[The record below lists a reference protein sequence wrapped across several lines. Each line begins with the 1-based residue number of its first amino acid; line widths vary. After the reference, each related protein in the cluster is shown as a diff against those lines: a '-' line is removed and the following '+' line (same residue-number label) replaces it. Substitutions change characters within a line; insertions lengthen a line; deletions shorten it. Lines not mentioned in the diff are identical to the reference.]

1 MKDLLSTGGFPT
13 IAINITFLVSIFP
26 FPDTLISGC
35 PDILIHYRPPRR
47 KFHFFYLCDK
57 MFIMLKR
64 TPLYEEHLKLGA
76 KMVPFAGWEMPVSY
90 PAGIIAEHLAVRS
103 NVGIFDIGHMG
114 IIDLSGKDTLAFIQY
129 IATNDASLLAE
140 NECQYSI
147 LCNESG
153 GTIDDILVYRLSDRY
168 RIVANASNTDKALSH
183 FNEQAK
189 RFQAIK
195 IERRSDLA
203 MQSLQ
208 GPKAKDIVADLAGL
222 KHNHCADWKGVLTSR
237 TGYTGEDGF
246 EFFVP
251 KERSIELWQSF
262 IGQKIQP
269 CGLGARDTLRL
280 EAGLP
285 LYGHE
290 YNDKV
295 GPLEVGYSWAV
306 KFDKGGFIGK
316 AALQKRKLDK
326 KLVGLKFSEK
336 AVPREGFLVKVGG
349 KVVGQ
354 VTSGTFSPTLKSP
367 VALAFIDK
375 NLAQMGQAVEV
386 EIRGNLYPAVVS
398 AKKLL

>member
-1 MKDLLSTGGFPT
+1 
-13 IAINITFLVSIFP
+13 
-26 FPDTLISGC
+26 
-35 PDILIHYRPPRR
+35 
-47 KFHFFYLCDK
+47 
-57 MFIMLKR
+57 MLKR

-103 NVGIFDIGHMG
+103 SVGIFDIGHMG
-114 IIDLSGKDTLAFIQY
+114 IIDLSGNDTLAFIQY
-129 IATNDASLLAE
+129 VATNDASLLAE

-153 GTIDDILVYRLSDRY
+153 GTIDDILVYRLKDRY
-168 RIVANASNTDKALSH
+168 CIVVNASNTEKVLAH
-183 FNEQAK
+183 FNEQVKKFAG
-189 RFQAIK
+189 IK
-195 IERRSDLA
+195 IEHRSDLA

-208 GPKAKDIVADLAGL
+208 GPKAKDIVAELAGL
-222 KHNHCADWKGVLTSR
+222 KHNHCTEWKGVSVSR

-251 KERSIELWQSF
+251 KEKSVEIWQSF
-262 IGQKIQP
+262 IEQKIQP
-269 CGLGARDTLRL
+269 CGLGSRDTLRL

-290 YNDKV
+290 YNDKI

-306 KFDKGGFIGK
+306 KFDKGDFIGK
-316 AALQKRKLDK
+316 AALEKRKPDK

-336 AVPREGFLVKVGG
+336 AVPREGYLIKVGG
-349 KVVGQ
+349 KVVGR
-354 VTSGTFSPTLKSP
+354 VSSGTFSPSLNSP
-367 VALAFIDK
+367 VALAFINKDIA
-375 NLAQMGQAVEV
+375 NQGQAVEV

-398 AKKLL
+398 SKKLL

>member
-1 MKDLLSTGGFPT
+1 
-13 IAINITFLVSIFP
+13 
-26 FPDTLISGC
+26 
-35 PDILIHYRPPRR
+35 
-47 KFHFFYLCDK
+47 
-57 MFIMLKR
+57 MLKR
-64 TPLYEEHLKLGA
+64 TPLFEEHLALGA

-103 NVGIFDIGHMG
+103 NIGIFDIGHMG
-114 IIDLSGKDTLAFIQY
+114 VIDLSGKDVLAFIQFV
-129 IATNDASLLAE
+129 ATNDASELSE

-147 LCNESG
+147 LCNENG
-153 GTIDDILVYRLSDRY
+153 GTIDDILVYRLPDRY
-168 RIVANASNTDKALSH
+168 RIVANASNTGKVLAH
-183 FNEQAK
+183 FAEQAK
-189 RFQAIK
+189 RFSGLSIK
-195 IERRSDLA
+195 HRSDLA

-208 GPKAKDIVADLAGL
+208 GPKAKDIVPELSGL
-222 KHNHCADWKGVLTSR
+222 EHNHCAEWKGVLLSR

-251 KERSIELWQSF
+251 KERSVEVWRGFIE
-262 IGQKIQP
+262 KKVQP

-306 KFDKGGFIGK
+306 RFEKGEFIGK
-316 AALQKRKLDK
+316 AALQNRLVDK
-326 KLVGLKFSEK
+326 KLVGLKLSEK
-336 AVPREGFLVKVGG
+336 AVPREGYLVKVGG

-354 VTSGTFSPTLKSP
+354 VSSGTFSPTLKSP
-367 VALAFIDK
+367 AALAFIDK
-375 NLAQMGQAVEV
+375 ELSQKGQAVEV

-398 AKKLL
+398 AKKLV